1 MKEERNCTAEFGPE
15 FFNGERGVTFYT
27 YAGWTHGNGKKF
39 NIATPPLYKIL
50 PFPYYV
56 SGVPVII
63 TEKKWKRR
71 PLCRGRQS
79 RQVWYN
85 RIG

>member
-56 SGVPVII
+56 SGVPGKNNG
-63 TEKKWKRR
+63 EKMEKTSPVQR
-71 PLCRGRQS
+71 
-79 RQVWYN
+79 
-85 RIG
+85 